1 MSDSSTQSRHSGSGG
16 PRRSGNNRRRNNN
29 RNRNRNRRG
38 GGGGGGQQQGR
49 RSGSGRRPPREP
61 KPIPLTWWQKI
72 LKAIGLYKEPV
83 RPPRKRKDSSAE
95 SSPKQ
100 PAKKAPKSGTRV
112 AKTAE
117 GNRAAKPK
125 PVDSTRLYLGNLSY
139 DASEYDL
146 EDLFK
151 GVGAVRNVEIVYN
164 RNTHKSK
171 GYGFIE
177 MATIDEAKRAVEV
190 LHDQPFMGRKLIVSG
205 AKSKGP
211 ADDDRDGDRG
221 NNDGDRGDDAGGDSE
236 ENS

>member
-1 MSDSSTQSRHSGSGG
+1 MSDSSTQSRRSGSGG
-16 PRRSGNNRRRNNN
+16 PRRSGNRRRRNNNN
-29 RNRNRNRRG
+29 RNRNRG
-38 GGGGGGQQQGR
+38 GGGEGGDQRKQGR
-49 RSGSGRRPPREP
+49 RSGPNSGRRPPREP

-72 LKAIGLYKEPV
+72 LKAVGLYKEPV
-83 RPPRKRKDSSAE
+83 RPPRKRKDPAE
-95 SSPKQ
+95 TPTKK
-100 PAKKAPKSGTRV
+100 ARKAPKSGTRV

-117 GNRAAKPK
+117 GKREAAPPK

-190 LHDQPFMGRKLIVSG
+190 LHDQPFMGRKMIVNG
-205 AKSKGP
+205 AKSKGT
-211 ADDDRDGDRG
+211 DDREDKGG
-221 NNDGDRGDDAGGDSE
+221 QGDSD
-236 ENS
+236 